1 MKKGLLFVLVVALMC
16 APFAVLANATPEK
29 KESGPIVLDFPTWQ
43 AEEAGFADFWKKVI
57 PEYEAQHP
65 NVKINISQIP
75 FSQFTDTLIT
85 RYSAG
90 DAPDITH
97 IATRFFDQFA
107 SQGWFENLDPYFEG
121 TDILS
126 DWTGLQDAMLVDGN
140 QQGLVLMGYGFVLYY
155 NEAIL
160 KKAGVSVP
168 TTVAELRA
176 AVDKINALKDADI
189 SAFGTTTT
197 QHNNAYNDFANFI
210 YGAGH
215 TIVKDGKFY
224 LNTPEVVAAVKDY
237 NYVVSNAPAG
247 VTTEML
253 RQLFVDGKVA
263 MMIDGPFV
271 APLIEKADA
280 DLKPT
285 LKIARVPFKQIPGTI
300 SNSLH
305 IAKDLPK
312 ERKQLAFDFIKIVAE
327 KENQILYTQYTK
339 NPSGRMSVASAI
351 TDPNTKYIFEMSAE
365 AVNTLPASKNLS
377 QNYSKYTSLAVE
389 YILQLQKKGA
399 NVEAVLRA
407 MENAMYSNSL
417 EP

>member
-1 MKKGLLFVLVVALMC
+1 MKKGLLFVLVIALMC
-16 APFAVLANATPEK
+16 APFAVFANATPEK
-29 KESGPIVLDFPTWQ
+29 KGSEPIVLDFPTWQ
-43 AEEAGFADFWKKVI
+43 AEEAGFAEFWKTVI
-57 PEYEAQHP
+57 PQFEAQHP

-107 SQGWFENLDPYFEG
+107 SQDWFENLDPYFKG

-126 DWTGLQDAMLVDGN
+126 DWTGLEDAMLVDGHH
-140 QQGLVLMGYGFVLYY
+140 QGLVLMGYGFVLYY

-160 KKAGVSVP
+160 NKAGVSVP
-168 TTVAELRA
+168 TTVAELKA
-176 AVDKINALKDADI
+176 AVDKINALNDADI
-189 SAFGTTTT
+189 SAYGTTTT

-210 YGAGH
+210 YGEGL
-215 TIVKDGKFY
+215 TVVKNGKFY

-237 NYVVSNAPAG
+237 NYVASNAPVG

-253 RQLFVDGKVA
+253 RQLFIDGKVA

-280 DLKPT
+280 DLKPS
-285 LKIARVPFKQIPGTI
+285 LKIARVPFTQIPGTI

-305 IAKDLPK
+305 IAKDLPE
-312 ERKQLAFDFIKIVAE
+312 ERKRLAFDFIKIVAE
-327 KENQILYTQYTK
+327 KENQLLYTKYTK
-339 NPSGRMSVASAI
+339 NPCGRMSVALEI
-351 TDPNTKYIFEMSAE
+351 TDPNTKYIFEMGAE

-389 YILQLQKKGA
+389 HILQLQKKGA
-399 NVEAVLRA
+399 NVEAILKA